1 MGPIVVPFTITSQ
14 EELRPKQG
22 QIGRHLVAS
31 CCAFGIGASRVCR
44 GFNVIAGC
52 LGASRVC
59 NCFDVITGCFSA
71 RVGCQGGDVSFGL
84 LNVVLIGAD
93 TSIRLVNS
101 VIDSCGLYCSHSD
114 GGSRLKYKQLIFC
127 EEEHFQSTNSL
138 SCCVIRKVLISF
150 MFYTSSKVQQ
160 KSLVSIV
167 SKVLPILA
175 M

>member
-44 GFNVIAGC
+44 
-52 LGASRVC
+52 
-59 NCFDVITGCFSA
+59 CFDGITGCLSA
-71 RVGCQGGDVSFGL
+71 RLGCQGGDVSFGL

-114 GGSRLKYKQLIFC
+114 GGSQLKYKQLIFC

-138 SCCVIRKVLISF
+138 SCCV
-150 MFYTSSKVQQ
+150 T
-160 KSLVSIV
+160 
-167 SKVLPILA
+167 
-175 M
+175 